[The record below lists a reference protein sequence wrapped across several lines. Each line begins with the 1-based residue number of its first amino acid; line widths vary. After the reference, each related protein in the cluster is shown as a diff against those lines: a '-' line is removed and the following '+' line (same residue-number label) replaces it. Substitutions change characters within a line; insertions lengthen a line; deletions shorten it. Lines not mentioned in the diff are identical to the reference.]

1 MITTRGSG
9 ITCSIFLPC
18 EKTGVDYLV
27 NVSRPL
33 GFMVWDVCGGHRWQN
48 YGNYT
53 MSSILQMPENRATYL
68 AITVLFIFA
77 VCTRETL
84 HLAIHL
90 HTAIPSFG
98 VDEIY
103 VIISPNGSDTK
114 ALLEN
119 EN

>member
-90 HTAIPSFG
+90 HTVNILALPLRSHSLLLSPRSPSMKFT
-98 VDEIY
+98 
-103 VIISPNGSDTK
+103 S
-114 ALLEN
+114 
-119 EN
+119 